1 MCGCRIQRPDHRPR
15 KPDGSPARRSPGRAA
30 RTAGSEDAGPH
41 PDLKAQSSLPRQ
53 RGARRGGRAHSG
65 LPTRGRHF
73 TQAWRS
79 GGRPQPRGRRR
90 ARSPAAPGR
99 RCPRGDKPGFPARP
113 GRPPRAERTGQ
124 RGPDARAALGRAA
137 SNPLRGASQ
146 GQACAAAQAARGGLT
161 AASGRRRP
169 ARTEG
174 RIHASSQKA
183 SLSPRAADLTL
194 NKLPRHRKDGCLRS
208 TELRA
213 SHSKVKRPQP

>member
-1 MCGCRIQRPDHRPR
+1 MAGL
-15 KPDGSPARRSPGRAA
+15 SPAV
-30 RTAGSEDAGPH
+30 
-41 PDLKAQSSLPRQ
+41 
-53 RGARRGGRAHSG
+53 GA
-65 LPTRGRHF
+65 
-73 TQAWRS
+73 
-79 GGRPQPRGRRR
+79 R

-99 RCPRGDKPGFPARP
+99 RFPRGDKPGFPARP

-124 RGPDARAALGRAA
+124 RGPDARAALGRAE

-183 SLSPRAADLTL
+183 SLSPRGPTSALTNCRGIAKAAACGAL
-194 NKLPRHRKDGCLRS
+194 S
-208 TELRA
+208 
-213 SHSKVKRPQP
+213 